1 MTNSARMFLRPHQRS
16 KDGKD
21 HTYWSLVETVR
32 TANGP
37 RQRTLCYL
45 GELNGSAQAR
55 WLKSVEVFN
64 EQGEAQQLKL
74 FPSHV
79 EVPDDDP
86 QVARVLVNRV
96 RLERTRQFGAC
107 FLGWE
112 LWKHLELDRF
122 FEQAV
127 DDDPADVAWSRV
139 AAVLT
144 INRLCAPGSEL
155 AVEERWYPAT
165 ALDDLLEIEEGKIND
180 TRLYRCL
187 DRILPHKTKLEQ
199 HLKQRYGELFGA
211 EFDVL
216 LYDLTSTYVEGAA
229 EKNPMMI
236 RGYSRDHRPDC
247 EQMVIALIVN
257 SEGFPFSYETF
268 DGNRA
273 DVSTMETIL
282 RMVERKYGKA
292 RRIWVFDRGIVSE
305 ENLTAIGKRGGQYLV
320 GTPRRQM
327 KRFEAD
333 LLKEDWTQVRPDV
346 EVKRVAIPQGN
357 ETYILCRTT
366 GRKEKERAIRKRF
379 STRMEEA
386 LKRLQTTIAEGR
398 LKDRNKMERR
408 LGKIQARHSQVNDLF
423 EVTLRDTPA
432 GVRLVWEMKAER
444 KVWRDLREGAYL
456 LRTNLQ
462 ADSAEEMWSKY
473 MQLTEAEASF
483 RALKSELSI
492 RPLFHQKEPRVK
504 AHVLVAFLGYAL
516 WVTLKHLLK
525 RRPAIIPWPSD
536 SGVDN
541 TPPIS
546 PKKALALLSTVQSA
560 DIVLPTTDGREIRLR
575 RITEPTAEQ
584 KSLLHQLGLSPPE
597 RLKSLSKCSADSAI
611 A

>member
-1 MTNSARMFLRPHQRS
+1 MFLRPHQRS

-32 TANGP
+32 TVNGP

-45 GELNGSAQAR
+45 GELNSSAQGR
-55 WLKSVEVFN
+55 WLKTVEVFN
-64 EQGEAQQLKL
+64 QQGEAEQLKL

-79 EVPDDDP
+79 EPPADDP
-86 QVARVLVNRV
+86 QVARVLVNQV
-96 RLERTRQFGAC
+96 RLERTRQFGSC
-107 FLGWE
+107 YLGLE
-112 LWKHLELDRF
+112 LWRHLELDRF

-127 DDDPADVAWSRV
+127 DDDPADVPWSRV
-139 AAVLT
+139 AALLA

-155 AVEERWYPAT
+155 AIEQRWYPST
-165 ALDDLLEIEEGKIND
+165 ALDDLLGIEEGKIND

-187 DRILPHKTKLEQ
+187 DRMLPHKTKLER
-199 HLKQRYGELFGA
+199 HLKDRYGALFGA

-216 LYDLTSTYVEGAA
+216 LYDLTSTYVEDAA
-229 EKNPMMI
+229 EKNPMMR

-257 SEGFPFSYETF
+257 REGFPFSYETF

-273 DVSTMETIL
+273 DVSTLETIL

-305 ENLTAIGKRGGQYLV
+305 ENLAAIRRRGGQYLV
-320 GTPRRQM
+320 GTPRSQM
-327 KRFEAD
+327 KQFEAE
-333 LLKEDWTQVRPDV
+333 LLKEDWTQVRP
-346 EVKRVAIPQGN
+346 EVKVKKVAIPQGE
-357 ETYILCRTT
+357 ETYILCRTE
-366 GRKEKERAIRKRF
+366 GRQEKEKAIRNRF
-379 STRMEEA
+379 SSSMEKA
-386 LKRLQTTIAEGR
+386 LQGLQKTIARGR

-408 LGKIQARHSQVNDLF
+408 LGKIQARHPSVNDLYD
-423 EVTLRDTPA
+423 VSLRDTA
-432 GVRLVWEMKAER
+432 EGVRLFWQMKEDR
-444 KVWRDLREGAYL
+444 KNWRESREGAYL

-462 ADSAEEMWSKY
+462 ADTAEELWSKY

-492 RPLFHQKEPRVK
+492 RPLFHQLEPRVK
-504 AHVLVAFLGYAL
+504 AHVMVAFLGYAL

-525 RRPAIIPWPSD
+525 RRAPIVPKPSA
-536 SGVDN
+536 SGVEN
-541 TPPIS
+541 AQPFS
-546 PKKALALLSTVQSA
+546 PMKALALLSTLQSA

-575 RITEPTAEQ
+575 RVTEPTLEQ
-584 KSLLHQLGLSPPE
+584 KSLLHQLGLSMPE
-597 RLKSLSKCSADSAI
+597 RLNSYPKCSADSAI

>member
-1 MTNSARMFLRPHQRS
+1 MFLRAHQRS

-21 HTYWSLVETVR
+21 HTYWSLVETIR

-45 GELNGSAQAR
+45 GELNSSAQAR
-55 WLKSVEVFN
+55 WLRTVEVFN
-64 EQGEAQQLKL
+64 QQGEAEQLKL

-79 EVPDDDP
+79 ESPTDDP
-86 QVARVLVNRV
+86 QVARVLVKRV

-112 LWKHLELDRF
+112 MWRRLALDRF
-122 FEQAV
+122 FEEAV
-127 DDDPADVAWSRV
+127 DGDPADVPWSRV
-139 AAVLT
+139 AALLA

-155 AVEERWYPAT
+155 AVEERWYPST

-187 DRILPHKTKLEQ
+187 DRILPHKTKLER
-199 HLKQRYGELFGA
+199 HLKERYGELFGA

-216 LYDLTSTYVEGAA
+216 LYDLTSSYVEGAA
-229 EKNPMMI
+229 EKNPMMR

-292 RRIWVFDRGIVSE
+292 RRIWVMDRGIVSE
-305 ENLTAIGKRGGQYLV
+305 ENLKAIRSRGGQYLV
-320 GTPRRQM
+320 GTPRSQM
-327 KRFEAD
+327 KQFEAE
-333 LLKEDWTQVRPDV
+333 LLKDDWTRVRPEV
-346 EVKRVAIPQGN
+346 EVKQVAVPQGE
-357 ETYILCRTT
+357 ETYILCRTA
-366 GRKEKERAIRKRF
+366 GRKEKEKAIRKRF
-379 STRMEEA
+379 STRMELA
-386 LKRLQTTIAEGR
+386 LQRLQKTIAAGR

-408 LGKIQARHSQVNDLF
+408 LGKLQARHSQVNDLF
-423 EVTLRDTPA
+423 EVALRDTPE
-432 GVRLVWEMKAER
+432 GVRLVWEIKKER
-444 KVWRDLREGAYL
+444 KTWRDLREGAYM
-456 LRTNLQ
+456 LRTNIQ
-462 ADSAEEMWSKY
+462 AESAEQLWLKY

-483 RALKSELSI
+483 RALKSDLSI

-504 AHVLVAFLGYAL
+504 AHVMVAFLGYAL

-525 RRPAIIPWPSD
+525 RRPAIVPQPSA

-541 TPPIS
+541 AQPMS
-546 PKKALALLSTVQSA
+546 PMKALALLSTVQSA

-575 RITEPTAEQ
+575 RITEPSLEQ
-584 KSLLHQLGLSPPE
+584 KSLLHQLGISLPDRLNRSP
-597 RLKSLSKCSADSAI
+597 KCSADSAT

>member
-1 MTNSARMFLRPHQRS
+1 MFLRPNRRT

-21 HTYWSLVETVR
+21 HSYWSLVETIR
-32 TANGP
+32 TPDGP

-45 GELNGSAQAR
+45 GELNDSAQAR
-55 WLKSVEVFN
+55 WLKTIEVFN
-64 EQGEAQQLKL
+64 EQGEVQQLRL
-74 FPSHV
+74 FPSQV
-79 EVPDDDP
+79 EPPPDDP
-86 QVARVLVNRV
+86 QVARVLLNKV
-96 RLERTRQFGAC
+96 RLERTRQFGSC
-107 FLGWE
+107 WLGLE
-112 LWKHLELDRF
+112 LWKRLELDRF
-122 FEQAV
+122 FEDALDAQE
-127 DDDPADVAWSRV
+127 ADVPWSRV
-139 AAVLT
+139 AAVLA

-155 AVEERWYPAT
+155 AIEERWYPST
-165 ALDDLLEIEEGKIND
+165 ALDDLLGIDEGKIND

-187 DRILPHKTKLEQ
+187 DRILPHKTKLER

-229 EKNPMMI
+229 EKNPMMR

-273 DVSTMETIL
+273 DISTMETIL

-305 ENLTAIGKRGGQYLV
+305 ENLRAIRKRGGQYLV

-327 KRFEAD
+327 KQFEEE
-333 LLKEDWTQVRPDV
+333 LLKDDWAQVRPDV
-346 EVKRVAIPQGN
+346 EVKKVAIPQGE
-357 ETYILCRTT
+357 ETYILCRTAA
-366 GRKEKERAIRKRF
+366 RKEKEQAIRNRF
-379 STRMEEA
+379 SARMEEA
-386 LKRLQTTIAEGR
+386 LQRLATTIETGR

-408 LGKIQARHSQVNDLF
+408 LGRIQARHPQVSDLYD
-423 EVTLRDTPA
+423 VALRNTPV
-432 GVRLVWEMKAER
+432 GIRLQWSIKEDR
-444 KVWRDLREGAYL
+444 QVWRGLREGAYM

-462 ADSAEEMWSKY
+462 AGTAEELWSRY

-492 RPLFHQKEPRVK
+492 RPLFHQLEPRVK
-504 AHVLVAFLGYAL
+504 AHVMVAFLGYAL

-525 RRPAIIPWPSD
+525 RRAAIIPRPSV
-536 SGVDN
+536 SGVTDAQ
-541 TPPIS
+541 PLS
-546 PKKALALLSTVQSA
+546 AMKALALLSTLQSA

-584 KSLLHQLGLSPPE
+584 KALLQQLGLALPE
-597 RLKSLSKCSADSAI
+597 RFELNRKCSVDSAT

>member
-1 MTNSARMFLRPHQRS
+1 M
-16 KDGKD
+16 
-21 HTYWSLVETVR
+21 R
-32 TANGP
+32 TPDGP
-37 RQRTLCYL
+37 RQRTLCHL
-45 GELNGSAQAR
+45 GELNGSDHAR
-55 WLKSVEVFN
+55 WLKTVEVFN
-64 EQGEAQQLKL
+64 EHGEAQQLKL

-79 EVPDDDP
+79 ESPDDP

-107 FLGWE
+107 YLGLE
-112 LWKHLELDRF
+112 LWRRLALDRF

-127 DDDPADVAWSRV
+127 DDDPADVPWSRV
-139 AAVLT
+139 AALLA

-155 AVEERWYPAT
+155 AIEQRWFPST
-165 ALDDLLEIEEGKIND
+165 ALDDLLGIEEEKIND

-187 DRILPHKTKLEQ
+187 DRILPHKTKLER
-199 HLKQRYGELFGA
+199 HLKERYGELFGA

-229 EKNPMMI
+229 EKNPMMR

-273 DVSTMETIL
+273 DMSTMETIL

-305 ENLTAIGKRGGQYLV
+305 ENLAAIRKRGGQYLV
-320 GTPRRQM
+320 GTPRSQM
-327 KRFEAD
+327 KQFETELVKD
-333 LLKEDWTQVRPDV
+333 DWTKVRPEV
-346 EVKRVAIPQGN
+346 EVKKVAIPQGE
-357 ETYILCRTT
+357 ETYILCRTA
-366 GRKEKERAIRKRF
+366 GRKEKEQAMRKRF
-379 STRMEEA
+379 SSSMEKA
-386 LKRLQTTIAEGR
+386 LKGLEKAIVLGR

-408 LGKIQARHSQVNDLF
+408 LGKIQARHPSVNDLYD
-423 EVTLRDTPA
+423 VSLRDTSE
-432 GVRLVWEMKAER
+432 GVRLFWQIKEGHQK
-444 KVWRDLREGAYL
+444 WRESREGAYL

-462 ADSAEEMWSKY
+462 AVSAQELWSKY

-504 AHVLVAFLGYAL
+504 AHVMVAFLGYAL
-516 WVTLKHLLK
+516 WVTLKHLLQ
-525 RRPAIIPWPSD
+525 RRAPIEVKPSV
-536 SGVDN
+536 SGVN
-541 TPPIS
+541 NAQPFS
-546 PKKALALLSTVQSA
+546 PMNALSLLSTLQSA

-575 RITEPTAEQ
+575 RITEPTDQQ
-584 KSLLHQLGLSPPE
+584 KSLLQQLGLTPPD
-597 RLKSLSKCSADSAI
+597 RLQCNRECSVDSAI

>member
-1 MTNSARMFLRPHQRS
+1 M
-16 KDGKD
+16 
-21 HTYWSLVETVR
+21 
-32 TANGP
+32 
-37 RQRTLCYL
+37 

-74 FPSHV
+74 FPSHI

-96 RLERTRQFGAC
+96 RLERTRQFGGC

-112 LWKHLELDRF
+112 LWKRLELNRF
-122 FEQAV
+122 FELTMDEEAAEV
-127 DDDPADVAWSRV
+127 PWSRV
-139 AAVLT
+139 AAVLA

-155 AVEERWYPAT
+155 AIEERWYPAT

-187 DRILPHKTKLEQ
+187 DRVLPHKSKLEQ

-229 EKNPMMI
+229 EKNPMMG

-247 EQMVIALIVN
+247 EPMVIALIVN
-257 SEGFPFSYETF
+257 REGFPFSYETF

-273 DVSTMETIL
+273 DVSTMESIL

-292 RRIWVFDRGIVSE
+292 RRIWVMDRGIVSE
-305 ENLTAIGKRGGQYLV
+305 ENLAAIRKRGGQYLV

-327 KRFEAD
+327 KRFEAE
-333 LLKEDWTQVRPDV
+333 LLKEDWTRVRPDV
-346 EVKRVAIPQGN
+346 EVKRIAIPQGE
-357 ETYILCRTT
+357 ETYILCRTA
-366 GRKEKERAIRKRF
+366 GRKEKEKAIRERF
-379 STRMEEA
+379 STRMEAALEA
-386 LKRLQTTIAEGR
+386 LKKSIASGR
-398 LKDRNKMERR
+398 LKDRYKMERR
-408 LGKIQARHSQVNDLF
+408 LGRIQARHPQVNDLF
-423 EVTLRDTPA
+423 EVTLRDKPA
-432 GVRLVWEMKAER
+432 GVHLLWEMKKDREA
-444 KVWRDLREGAYL
+444 WRDLREGAYM

-462 ADSAEEMWSKY
+462 ADSAEPMWSMY

-492 RPLFHQKEPRVK
+492 RPLFHQKESRVK

-516 WVTLKHLLK
+516 WVTLKHLLQ
-525 RRPAIIPWPSD
+525 RRPAMVPQLSV
-536 SGVDN
+536 SGVVN
-541 TPPIS
+541 AQRLS
-546 PKKALALLSTVQSA
+546 PMKALALLSTLQSA

-575 RITEPTAEQ
+575 RITEPTPEQ
-584 KSLLHQLGLSPPE
+584 KSLLHQLGLSLPE
-597 RLKSLSKCSADSAI
+597 RLKSLSKCSADFAT

>member
-1 MTNSARMFLRPHQRS
+1 MFLRPNRRT
-16 KDGKD
+16 KDGKE
-21 HTYWSLVETVR
+21 HNYWSLVETVR
-32 TANGP
+32 TPDGP

-45 GELNGSAQAR
+45 GELNSSAQTR
-55 WLKSVEVFN
+55 WLKTIEVFN

-74 FPSHV
+74 FPSQA
-79 EVPDDDP
+79 ELPPDDP
-86 QVARVLVNRV
+86 QVARVLLNKV
-96 RLERTRQFGAC
+96 RLERTRQFGSC
-107 FLGWE
+107 WLGLQ
-112 LWKHLELDRF
+112 LWKQLELDRF
-122 FEQAV
+122 FKETVDEQE
-127 DDDPADVAWSRV
+127 ADVPWSRV
-139 AAVLT
+139 AAVLA

-155 AVEERWYPAT
+155 AIEERWYPAT
-165 ALDDLLEIEEGKIND
+165 ALDDLLGIAEGKLND

-187 DRILPHKTKLEQ
+187 DRILPHKTKLER

-229 EKNPMMI
+229 EKNPMMR

-247 EQMVIALIVN
+247 EQLVIALIVN

-282 RMVERKYGKA
+282 RMVERKYGTA
-292 RRIWVFDRGIVSE
+292 RRIWVLDRGIVSE
-305 ENLTAIGKRGGQYLV
+305 ENLRAIRKRGGQYLV

-327 KRFEAD
+327 KQFEEE
-333 LLKEDWTQVRPDV
+333 LLKDDWTQVRPDV
-346 EVKRVAIPQGN
+346 EVKKVAIPQGE
-357 ETYILCRTT
+357 ETYILCRTAA
-366 GRKEKERAIRKRF
+366 RKEKEKAIRNRF
-379 STRMEEA
+379 SARMEDA
-386 LKRLQTTIAEGR
+386 LKRLAKSIETGR

-408 LGKIQARHSQVNDLF
+408 LGRIQANHSQVSDLYDLA
-423 EVTLRDTPA
+423 LRDTRD
-432 GVRLVWEMKAER
+432 GLRLQWSIKEDR
-444 KVWRDLREGAYL
+444 KVWHGLREGAYM

-462 ADSAEEMWSKY
+462 AGTAEELWSRY

-492 RPLFHQKEPRVK
+492 RPLFHQLEPRVK
-504 AHVLVAFLGYAL
+504 AHVMVAFLGYAL

-525 RRPAIIPWPSD
+525 RRAVIAPQPSL
-536 SGVDN
+536 SGVTN
-541 TPPIS
+541 AQPVSAMKT
-546 PKKALALLSTVQSA
+546 LALLSTLQSA

-575 RITEPTAEQ
+575 RITELTAEQ
-584 KSLLHQLGLSPPE
+584 KAVLQQLGLTLPE
-597 RLKSLSKCSADSAI
+597 RFELNRKCSVDSAI

>member
-1 MTNSARMFLRPHQRS
+1 MFLRPNRRT

-32 TANGP
+32 TADGP

-45 GELNGSAQAR
+45 GELNDSAQAR
-55 WLKSVEVFN
+55 WLKTIEVFN
-64 EQGEAQQLKL
+64 EQGETQQLKL

-79 EVPDDDP
+79 EPPADDP
-86 QVARVLVNRV
+86 QVARVLLHKV

-107 FLGWE
+107 WLGWE
-112 LWKHLELDRF
+112 LWKGLGLDRF
-122 FEQAV
+122 FEEAV
-127 DDDPADVAWSRV
+127 DEHEADVPWSRV
-139 AAVLT
+139 AAVLA

-155 AVEERWYPAT
+155 AMEQRWYPST
-165 ALDDLLEIEEGKIND
+165 ALDDLLGIEEGKIND

-229 EKNPMMI
+229 EKNPMMR

-292 RRIWVFDRGIVSE
+292 RRIWVMDRGIVSE
-305 ENLTAIGKRGGQYLV
+305 ENLAAIRKRGGQYLV
-320 GTPRRQM
+320 GTPRSQM
-327 KRFEAD
+327 KQFEAE
-333 LLKEDWTQVRPDV
+333 LLKDDWIRVRPEV
-346 EVKRVAIPQGN
+346 EVKKVAIPQGE
-357 ETYILCRTT
+357 ETFILCRTS

-379 STRMEEA
+379 SDRMEDA
-386 LKRLQTTIAEGR
+386 LKRLAKTIEAGR
-398 LKDRNKMERR
+398 LKDRHKMERR
-408 LGKIQARHSQVNDLF
+408 LGRIQASHPQVNDLYD
-423 EVTLRDTPA
+423 VGLRDTA
-432 GVRLVWEMKAER
+432 EGVRLHWAIKDER
-444 KVWRDLREGAYL
+444 QVWRGLREGAYM

-462 ADSAEEMWSKY
+462 AGTAEELWSRY

-483 RALKSELSI
+483 RTLKSELSI
-492 RPLFHQKEPRVK
+492 RPLFHQLEPRVK
-504 AHVLVAFLGYAL
+504 AHVMVAFLSYAL

-525 RRPAIIPWPSD
+525 RRPAPVPQPTE
-536 SGVDN
+536 SGVDHAQAL
-541 TPPIS
+541 S
-546 PKKALALLSTVQSA
+546 AMKALALLSTLQSA

-575 RITEPTAEQ
+575 RITEPTTEQ
-584 KSLLHQLGLSPPE
+584 RSLLHQLGLSLPE
-597 RLKSLSKCSADSAI
+597 RFETNRKCSVDSAI

>member
-1 MTNSARMFLRPHQRS
+1 MFLRPNHRS
-16 KDGKD
+16 KDGKN

-32 TANGP
+32 TPDGP
-37 RQRTLCYL
+37 RQKTLCYL
-45 GELNGSAQAR
+45 GELNDSAQAR
-55 WLKSVEVFN
+55 WLKTIEVFN

-79 EVPDDDP
+79 EAPADDP
-86 QVARVLVNRV
+86 QVARVLLNKV

-107 FLGWE
+107 YLGLE
-112 LWKHLELDRF
+112 LWKRLELDRF
-122 FEQAV
+122 FEQAL
-127 DDDPADVAWSRV
+127 DRAPADVPWSRI
-139 AAVLT
+139 AALLT

-155 AVEERWYPAT
+155 AIEQRWYPTT
-165 ALDDLLEIEEGKIND
+165 ALDDLLGIEEGKIND

-187 DRILPHKTKLEQ
+187 DRMLPYKTQLER
-199 HLKQRYGELFGA
+199 HLKDRYGTLFGA

-229 EKNPMMI
+229 EDNPMMR

-257 SEGFPFSYETF
+257 AEGFPFSYETF

-273 DVSTMETIL
+273 DVSTMEVIL

-305 ENLTAIGKRGGQYLV
+305 ENLAAIRNRGGQYLV

-327 KRFEAD
+327 KRFEAE
-333 LLKEDWTQVRPDV
+333 LLKENWTQVRPDV
-346 EVKRVAIPQGN
+346 EVKRVAIPQGS

-525 RRPAIIPWPSD
+525 RRPAIVPQPST

-541 TPPIS
+541 AQPFS
-546 PKKALALLSTVQSA
+546 PRKALALLSTLQSG

-584 KSLLHQLGLSPPE
+584 KSLLHQLGLSLPE

>member
-1 MTNSARMFLRPHQRS
+1 MFLRPHQRS

-45 GELNGSAQAR
+45 GELNSSGQSR
-55 WLKSVEVFN
+55 WLRTVEVFN
-64 EQGEAQQLKL
+64 QQGETEQLKL

-79 EVPDDDP
+79 EPPADDP

-96 RLERTRQFGAC
+96 RLERTRQFGGC

-112 LWKHLELDRF
+112 LWRQLALDRF
-122 FEQAV
+122 FEEVV
-127 DDDPADVAWSRV
+127 DGDPADVPWSRV
-139 AAVLT
+139 AALLA
-144 INRLCAPGSEL
+144 INRLCAPASEL
-155 AVEERWYPAT
+155 AVEERWYPST

-187 DRILPHKTKLEQ
+187 DRILPHKTKLER
-199 HLKQRYGELFGA
+199 HLKERYGELFGA

-216 LYDLTSTYVEGAA
+216 LYDLTSSYVEGAA
-229 EKNPMMI
+229 EKNPMMR

-292 RRIWVFDRGIVSE
+292 RRIWVMDRGIVSE
-305 ENLTAIGKRGGQYLV
+305 ENLKAIRSRGGQYLV
-320 GTPRRQM
+320 GTPRSQM
-327 KRFEAD
+327 KRFEAE
-333 LLKEDWTQVRPDV
+333 LLQDDWTRVRPEV
-346 EVKRVAIPQGN
+346 EVKQVAVPQGD
-357 ETYILCRTT
+357 ETYILCRTA

-379 STRMEEA
+379 STRMELA
-386 LKRLQTTIAEGR
+386 LQGLQKSIAAGR

-423 EVTLRDTPA
+423 EVALRDTPE
-432 GVRLVWEMKAER
+432 GVRLIWEIKKER
-444 KVWRDLREGAYL
+444 KTWRDLREGTYM
-456 LRTNLQ
+456 LRTNIQ
-462 ADSAEEMWSKY
+462 TESAEQLWSKY

-504 AHVLVAFLGYAL
+504 AHVMVAFLGHAL

-525 RRPAIIPWPSD
+525 RRPTIVPQPSA

-541 TPPIS
+541 AQPMS
-546 PKKALALLSTVQSA
+546 PMRALALLSTVQSA

-575 RITEPTAEQ
+575 RITEPSPEQ
-584 KSLLHQLGLSPPE
+584 KSLLHQLRISLPE
-597 RLKSLSKCSADSAI
+597 RLNHPPKCSADSAT

>member
-1 MTNSARMFLRPHQRS
+1 MFLRPNYRS

-21 HTYWSLVETVR
+21 HAYWSLVETVR
-32 TANGP
+32 TSSGP

-45 GELNGSAQAR
+45 GELNSSAQAR
-55 WLKSVEVFN
+55 WLKTIEVFN

-74 FPSHV
+74 FPSQV
-79 EVPDDDP
+79 EPPADDP

-112 LWKHLELDRF
+112 LWKRLELDGF

-127 DDDPADVAWSRV
+127 DEDGVDVPWSRV
-139 AAVLT
+139 VAVLA
-144 INRLCAPGSEL
+144 INRLCAPGGEL
-155 AVEERWYPAT
+155 AIEQRWYPST
-165 ALDDLLEIEEGKIND
+165 ALDDLLGIEEGKIND

-187 DRILPHKTKLEQ
+187 DRLLPHKTKLER
-199 HLKQRYGELFGA
+199 HLKDRYGALFGA

-216 LYDLTSTYVEGAA
+216 LYDLTSSYVEGAA
-229 EKNPMMI
+229 ENNPMMR

-257 SEGFPFSYETF
+257 QEGFPLSYETL

-273 DVSTMETIL
+273 DVTTMETML

-292 RRIWVFDRGIVSE
+292 RRIWVMDRGIVSE
-305 ENLTAIGKRGGQYLV
+305 ENLAAIRKRGGQYLV

-327 KRFEAD
+327 KQFETE
-333 LLKEDWTQVRPDV
+333 LLKEDWTQVRPEV
-346 EVKRVAIPQGN
+346 EVKKVAIPQGE
-357 ETYILCRTT
+357 ETYILCRTA
-366 GRKEKERAIRKRF
+366 GRREKEQAIRNRF
-379 STRMEEA
+379 SGSMEKA
-386 LKRLQTTIAEGR
+386 LKGLEKTIALGR
-398 LKDRNKMERR
+398 LKDRHKMERR
-408 LGKIQARHSQVNDLF
+408 LGKIQARHPSVNDLYDIS
-423 EVTLRDTPA
+423 LRDTA
-432 GVRLVWEMKAER
+432 EGVRLSWQMKEDR
-444 KVWRDLREGAYL
+444 KSWRESREGAYL
-456 LRTNLQ
+456 LRTNLK
-462 ADSAEEMWSKY
+462 AETAEELWSKY

-492 RPLFHQKEPRVK
+492 RPLFHQLEPRVK
-504 AHVLVAFLGYAL
+504 AHVMVAFLGYAL

-525 RRPAIIPWPSD
+525 RRTPIVPKPSA

-541 TPPIS
+541 AQPLS
-546 PKKALALLSTVQSA
+546 PMRALALLSTLQSA
-560 DIVLPTTDGREIRLR
+560 DIVLPTTDGHEIRLR
-575 RITEPTAEQ
+575 RITAPTAEQ
-584 KSLLHQLGLSPPE
+584 KSILQQFGISLPE
-597 RLKSLSKCSADSAI
+597 HLQFNRKCSVDSAI

>member
-1 MTNSARMFLRPHQRS
+1 MFLRAHRRE

-32 TANGP
+32 TPDGP

-45 GELNGSAQAR
+45 GELNDSAQAR
-55 WLKSVEVFN
+55 WLKTIEVFN
-64 EQGEAQQLKL
+64 EQGETQQLKL
-74 FPSHV
+74 FPSHIQ
-79 EVPDDDP
+79 PPQDDP
-86 QVARVLVNRV
+86 QVARVLLNKV

-107 FLGWE
+107 WLGLE
-112 LWKHLELDRF
+112 LWKRLTLDRF
-122 FEQAV
+122 FAEAM
-127 DDDPADVAWSRV
+127 DEHEADVPWSRV
-139 AAVLT
+139 AAVLAV
-144 INRLCAPGSEL
+144 NRLCTPGSEL
-155 AVEERWYPAT
+155 AIEERWYPST
-165 ALDDLLEIEEGKIND
+165 ALDDLLGIEEGKIND

-229 EKNPMMI
+229 EKNPMMR

-292 RRIWVFDRGIVSE
+292 RRIWVIDRGIVSE
-305 ENLTAIGKRGGQYLV
+305 ENLKAIRQRNGQYLV
-320 GTPRRQM
+320 GTPRSQM
-327 KRFEAD
+327 KRFEAE

-346 EVKRVAIPQGN
+346 EVKQVAIPQGN

-366 GRKEKERAIRKRF
+366 GRKEKEKAIRHRF
-379 STRMEEA
+379 STRMEDA
-386 LKRLQTTIAEGR
+386 LKGLEKTIAGGR

-423 EVTLRDTPA
+423 EVTLRDTPK
-432 GVRLVWEMKAER
+432 GLRLVWGMKEER
-444 KVWRDLREGAYL
+444 KAWRDLREGAYM

-462 ADSAEEMWSKY
+462 ANSTEELWSKY

-516 WVTLKHLLK
+516 WITLKHLLK
-525 RRPAIIPWPSD
+525 RRPPIVPQPSV

-541 TPPIS
+541 AQPVS
-546 PKKALALLSTVQSA
+546 PMKALTLLSTLQSA

-575 RITEPTAEQ
+575 RITEPTTEQ
-584 KSLLHQLGLSPPE
+584 KSLLHQLGLSLPE